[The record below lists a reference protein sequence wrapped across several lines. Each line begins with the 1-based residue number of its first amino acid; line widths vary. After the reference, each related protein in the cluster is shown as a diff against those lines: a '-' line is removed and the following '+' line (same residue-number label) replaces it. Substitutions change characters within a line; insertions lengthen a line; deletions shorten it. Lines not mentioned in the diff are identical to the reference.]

1 MSNTEEKTNEMDE
14 TLEKVIVEEEVDQL
28 LKNESGQE
36 TDTNLQ
42 NDNKVDELITKSD
55 KQLQHKYMA
64 LMYDLEK
71 NNPSWMDSEQGME
84 EYMELQNK
92 IYEKIDNDKFKSLLV
107 KGSVIPKELRE
118 E

>member
-1 MSNTEEKTNEMDE
+1 
-14 TLEKVIVEEEVDQL
+14 
-28 LKNESGQE
+28 
-36 TDTNLQ
+36 
-42 NDNKVDELITKSD
+42 
-55 KQLQHKYMA
+55 
-64 LMYDLEK
+64 MYDLEK